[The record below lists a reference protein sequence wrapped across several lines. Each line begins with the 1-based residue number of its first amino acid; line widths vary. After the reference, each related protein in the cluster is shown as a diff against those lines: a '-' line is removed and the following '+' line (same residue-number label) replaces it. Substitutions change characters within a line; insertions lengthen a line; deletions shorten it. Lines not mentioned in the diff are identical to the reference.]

1 MISLVGEKSI
11 EQNTREDAKLLVSFL
26 NGRGNRTAKIRRRL
40 GSLLGVVNYAYA
52 ELEIDIRNPFSRILF
67 VGEGLDCKQRGTF
80 TNANDRLLNGYKHAI
95 GTESSVKLL
104 MPILGETGRRLGEVL
119 GLQKKDICLTSNS
132 LNIASNQMRRPK
144 TRSG

>member
-1 MISLVGEKSI
+1 LISLIGDKSI

-80 TNANDRLLNGYKHAI
+80 TNDQLLNGYKHAI

-104 MPILGETGRRLGEVL
+104 MPILGETGCRLGEAV

-132 LNIASNQMRRPK
+132 LNIASNQMRRLK
-144 TRSG
+144 TRSS